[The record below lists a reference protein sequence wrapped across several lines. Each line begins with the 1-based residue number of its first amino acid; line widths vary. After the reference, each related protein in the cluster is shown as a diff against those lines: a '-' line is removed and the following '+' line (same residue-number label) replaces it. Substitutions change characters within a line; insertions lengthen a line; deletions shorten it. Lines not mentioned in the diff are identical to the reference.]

1 MVFIPFTGIDNHK
14 KCVTFGAGMLSKE
27 DLPSYRWLLKAFR
40 KAFPVEPQIV
50 LTDQDP
56 SMKEAVFEVFKTARH
71 RLCMWHIME
80 KLSVKVIVSY
90 FD

>member
-14 KCVTFGAGMLSKE
+14 KCVTFGAGMLAKE
-27 DLPSYRWLLKAFR
+27 DISSYKWLLNEFKNAFLR
-40 KAFPVEPQIV
+40 EPKVV

-56 SMKEAVFEVFKTARH
+56 SMKVAVSDVFKTARH

-80 KLSVKVIVSY
+80 KVPVKVKN
-90 FD
+90 